1 MAADEPIGV
10 SVKMHSGLAPVFCD
24 VAVIT
29 PALSVVRDATYFVT
43 VVEQPAAVVSV
54 GYAVCDDEYSAT
66 EVLQAA
72 MAAMASDIFE
82 RIT

>member
-1 MAADEPIGV
+1 MAVDEPFGV
-10 SVKMHSGLAPVFCD
+10 SVRVHSGLAPVPCD

-29 PALSVVRDATYFVT
+29 PFASVEMPATYFVM
-43 VVEQPAAVVSV
+43 VVEQPAAVVST
-54 GYAVCDDEYSAT
+54 GYAVCEDEYSAT

-72 MAAMASDIFE
+72 MAAIASDIFE

>member
-1 MAADEPIGV
+1 MAVDEPFGV
-10 SVKMHSGLAPVFCD
+10 SVRVHSGDAPVPCE
-24 VAVIT
+24 VAVIKPFAT
-29 PALSVVRDATYFVT
+29 LRAATYFVT
-43 VVEQPAAVVSV
+43 VVEQPAAVSSV

-72 MAAMASDIFE
+72 MAAIASDIFE

>member
-1 MAADEPIGV
+1 MAVDVPAGV
-10 SVKMHSGLAPVFCD
+10 SVRTHSGLAPVPCD
-24 VAVIT
+24 VATIT
-29 PALSVVRDATYFVT
+29 PAVAVRDATYFVT

-72 MAAMASDIFE
+72 MAAIASDIFE